1 MMAVYVVEGHLPP
14 NSVKS
19 LLDYPFKRRT
29 MQEKILVKE
38 LGPHRPEINLQQ
50 RFKEKVR
57 AYNRSF
63 CRTWFQ
69 RKSWLT
75 SCAITNALF
84 CFPCILFNSGRC
96 DLGWTQSGQTDLKH
110 LSERIKKHERS
121 RIHMEN
127 CMQLAVLG
135 RVSIATQLDES
146 HCIAVRRHNEAVDKN
161 RQTLSKIIDCVKFCG
176 AFELGMLGHGES
188 VSADN
193 PGIFRGLV
201 DLMASSDSS
210 LREHLESTTMFKCTS
225 RAVKSEL
232 LDCMLAVLRERIL
245 EEVNAASFL
254 AIQVDKTTDISS
266 HYQLA
271 LVLRYIDERNNIQER
286 FFEFIKLPNDGADPV
301 ATTLLERLHII
312 LPEGQENKL
321 IAQAYD
327 GAAVMRGATGLQHRI
342 QLVYPHAHY
351 IHCYAH
357 QLNLVMQQ
365 ATSHI
370 PQISHFFS
378 DVAGFGSFFAKS
390 VKTAAVLGEVTRQ
403 VPNTLTCWNFGSGA
417 INTVH
422 DHKDD
427 LVRCFEIIRDRET
440 FDDTTTREAGSFVR
454 MLEDETFCFFLSLFH
469 KIMPHVDLL
478 YKELQKKNI
487 DSNFIAGVIQK
498 FINSMQTIREAV
510 PLLVK
515 EEDSE
520 VPIQEPPTKKWKR
533 LGEDTRR
540 QFALEVCDII
550 MSHAK
555 ERFSFTKH
563 LISATLVQASLF
575 QTHSR
580 MSPDSALDTA
590 LEAYPFLDKAKLK
603 TELSLIYENEEF
615 HSCKGAVALFRVLM
629 ENNLQDIFTE
639 TVSLLNII
647 ITTPMNTSESKRCFS
662 TSNRIKVFL
671 KNTLSQDQLSALAM
685 LSIEKKLTQDICD
698 FNAKVIGKFAAQV
711 HRREKFMY
719 K

>member
-1 MMAVYVVEGHLPP
+1 MMAMIVVEGHLPP
-14 NSVKS
+14 NSVRS

-29 MQEKILVKE
+29 MEEKILVKE

-50 RFKEKVR
+50 RSTEKVK
-57 AYNRSF
+57 AYNRTF

-84 CFPCILFNSGRC
+84 CFPCILFQSGKC
-96 DLGWTQSGQTDLKH
+96 DLTWTQSGQTDLKH

-127 CMQLAVLG
+127 GMQLAVLG
-135 RVSIATQLDES
+135 RVSIAAQLDEG
-146 HCIAVRRHNEAVDKN
+146 HCIAVRRHNEEVDKN
-161 RQTLSKIIDCVKFCG
+161 RHILSKIIDCVKFCG
-176 AFELGMLGHGES
+176 AFELGMSGHGES
-188 VSADN
+188 ESSDN

-201 DLMASSDSS
+201 DLMASNDRG
-210 LREHLESTTMFKCTS
+210 LREHLESATVFKGTSTTIQN
-225 RAVKSEL
+225 EL
-232 LDCMLAVLRERIL
+232 LDCMLAVLRERIV
-245 EEVNAASFL
+245 EEVNTASFL

-266 HYQLA
+266 HYQLV
-271 LVLRYIDERNNIQER
+271 LVLRYIDKRNDVQER
-286 FFEFIKLPNDGADPV
+286 FFEFIKLPSDCADPV
-301 ATTLLERLHII
+301 ANTLLERLHII

-327 GAAVMRGATGLQHRI
+327 GAAVMRGTTGLQHRL
-342 QLVYPHAHY
+342 QLIYPHAHY

-370 PQISHFFS
+370 PEISRFFS
-378 DVAGFGSFFAKS
+378 DMAGFGSFFAKS
-390 VKTAAVLGEVTRQ
+390 LKTAAVLGEVTHQ

-417 INTVH
+417 VSTVYE
-422 DHKDD
+422 HKDD
-427 LVRCFEIIRDRET
+427 LVRCFETIRDRES

-478 YKELQKKNI
+478 YSELQKTNI
-487 DSNFIAGVIQK
+487 DSDFIAGVIQN
-498 FINSMQTIREAV
+498 FINSMQTIREAI
-510 PLLVK
+510 PFLVK
-515 EEDSE
+515 EEAFV
-520 VPIQEPPTKKWKR
+520 VPIQEPPTKKRKR
-533 LGEDTRR
+533 MGEDMQRH
-540 QFALEVCDII
+540 FALEVCDTIV
-550 MSHAK
+550 SHAK

-563 LISATLVQASLF
+563 LISATLVQANF
-575 QTHSR
+575 FRKHSR
-580 MSPDSALDTA
+580 MFPDSALDTA

-615 HSCKGAVALFRVLM
+615 HSCSGAVALFRVLM

-639 TVSLLNII
+639 TVSLLNIV

-671 KNTLSQDQLSALAM
+671 KNTLAQDRLNALAM
-685 LSIEKKLTQDICD
+685 LSIEKKLTQDIRD
-698 FNAKVIGKFAAQV
+698 FNTKVIEKYAAQI